1 MTTYLKTPVSSVHKQ
16 TTSRRFQKTSGS
28 GDCFGKPA
36 FLVPENFVY
45 PFWLESEDFSP
56 PVWPTVHTY
65 PVQTVTYNASFK
77 NTLHS
82 GDFFET
88 PFCCTRGRKKS
99 PSSNETYTF
108 GRGPLSSAKAFALY
122 STKNSN
128 NRNIVSASFLF
139 PSPQSPYDTKSP
151 LRTREDGAWSGG
163 KISFFKNTRIRV
175 DEALHFRRS
184 PSSYLIWRETKAA
197 RKARSGQVTP
207 GISCSDSR
215 EDDLRQVHQS
225 WAEFSEFVPYHSLC
239 SVSWFTEGFF
249 HFTGL

>member
-1 MTTYLKTPVSSVHKQ
+1 MDADDWQ
-16 TTSRRFQKTSGS
+16 Q
-28 GDCFGKPA
+28 
-36 FLVPENFVY
+36 
-45 PFWLESEDFSP
+45 
-56 PVWPTVHTY
+56 
-65 PVQTVTYNASFK
+65 
-77 NTLHS
+77 
-82 GDFFET
+82 
-88 PFCCTRGRKKS
+88 RKKS

-122 STKNSN
+122 SSKNSN

-151 LRTREDGAWSGG
+151 LRRREDGAWSRG
-163 KISFFKNTRIRV
+163 KISFFQSIRIRV
-175 DEALHFRRS
+175 DGALHFRKS

-207 GISCSDSR
+207 GISCSDTR

-239 SVSWFTEGFF
+239 SVSWFTKVFF
-249 HFTGL
+249 FISLDYKNYFKKIVYFTVCHKQP